1 MNPVFIFLVIL
12 LGCGIWLCLIPIFE
26 EVGKFVCDVIEVIKD
41 KGENE

>member
-12 LGCGIWLCLIPIFE
+12 IGCGIWICLNPFFE
-26 EVGKFVCDVIEVIKD
+26 KIGKFVCDVFEVIKD